1 MRPTT
6 YRMENILHWLPSKPQ
21 PVLVRYGISSA
32 LVGVCFVLMRAVEIN
47 TGVSCFF
54 IMYPAVFLAA
64 ALFDRGS
71 GVLAVIFSTALLVVT
86 THERAE
92 GLLPQHY
99 WLPLTLFFLIGL
111 LLAVLAEALRKGWER
126 AAEAER
132 TKDLLYRELG
142 HRTKNDFAM
151 AGSVLMLQARS
162 QSNSEVTE
170 ALHAAVGR
178 LNALARA
185 HQQFE
190 HSEDDSGGVQMRSY
204 LEVLCQTLGEAMARP
219 EEVVLNI
226 DCEEITLPIARAI
239 PVGLITN
246 ELVTNAY
253 KHAFD
258 DGRQGLVTVALKRG
272 ASLSLLVEDN
282 GKGCAEG
289 AARGLGSQL
298 VQLLVRQL
306 EGSMERKEANPGCR
320 VHVTFPER
328 VSS

>member
-6 YRMENILHWLPSKPQ
+6 NSMENILHWLPRKPQ
-21 PVLVRYGISSA
+21 PVLVRYGISSV
-32 LVGVCFVLMRAVEIN
+32 LVGLCFVLMRIVEIN

-64 ALFDRGS
+64 VLFDRGS
-71 GVLAVIFSTALLVVT
+71 GLLAATFSTALLVAS

-99 WLPLTLFFLIGL
+99 WLPLTLFFLVGL
-111 LLAVLAEALRKGWER
+111 LLAVLAEVLRKGWER
-126 AAEAER
+126 AVEAER

-151 AGSVLMLQARS
+151 AASVLTLQARS
-162 QSNSEVTE
+162 QSNPEVTE
-170 ALHAAVGR
+170 ALKAAVGR
-178 LNALARA
+178 LHALARA

-190 HSEDDSGGVQMRSY
+190 HAEDDSGGVQMRSY
-204 LEVLCQTLGEAMARP
+204 LEVLCQSLGESMARP
-219 EEVVLNI
+219 EEIVLKI
-226 DCEEITLPIARAI
+226 DCEEIHLPIARAI

-258 DGRQGLVTVALKRG
+258 DGRQGAITVALTG
-272 ASLSLLVEDN
+272 GSNICLLVEDD

-306 EGSMERKEANPGCR
+306 EGSMERIHSNPGCR

-328 VSS
+328 VAG